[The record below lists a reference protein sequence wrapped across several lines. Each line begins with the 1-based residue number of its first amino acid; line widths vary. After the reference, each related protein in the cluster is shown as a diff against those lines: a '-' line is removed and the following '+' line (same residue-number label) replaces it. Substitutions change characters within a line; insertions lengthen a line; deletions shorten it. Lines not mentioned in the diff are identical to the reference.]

1 MKIIV
6 RLALLFCIAI
16 GVYGKDD
23 EFSYYDEFCRALR
36 ISDNDIHMGYL
47 NLTCNRG
54 NKQFGL
60 FQPSWYDQNT
70 EQREAISKL
79 EEEYEYPDKVFF
91 ITFYG
96 KQNKNIEIKSDEDI
110 DYIINDVAILHID
123 SPSRFHFSFPN
134 DPIVINIELT
144 DPKMKPI
151 VYNRL
156 PKNSRIVYED
166 NEGDGALELKAEA
179 AVRLWENNATDQ
191 KMTCDINWRVTF
203 TR

>member
-1 MKIIV
+1 MKIII
-6 RLALLFCIAI
+6 RFALLFSIAL

-23 EFSYYDEFCRALR
+23 EFSYSNEFYRALR
-36 ISDNDIHMGYL
+36 ISDNDIGMGYL
-47 NLTCNRG
+47 NLTCYRNNNQFVLWRG
-54 NKQFGL
+54 GFGH
-60 FQPSWYDQNT
+60 N
-70 EQREAISKL
+70 EQQIEFFGKL
-79 EEEYEYPDKVFF
+79 QEEYEYPDKVFF

-156 PKNSRIVYED
+156 PKNSRVVYED
-166 NEGDGALELKAEA
+166 NYGAGALDIKTEA

-191 KMTCDINWRVTF
+191 KITCDINWRVIF
-203 TR
+203 